1 MIKRFYRQ
9 KLHKLL
15 NRKMD
20 GMLSVEL
27 AISPL
32 TILFAVILMLCFIM
46 LIYYAL
52 VYLFFAIT
60 IMAGAREAAIDPNSA
75 AVEDKIYRVVRDVL
89 PESREGLNLIER
101 NDIQIQAFDGDYVTV
116 RAVYD
121 VMLPGGDL
129 YEWLGG
135 RAEDL
140 IVPAPVL
147 FSYFR
152 EY

>member
-1 MIKRFYRQ
+1 MMRYYRQ
-9 KLHKLL
+9 RIQKLL
-15 NRKMD
+15 NKKMD

-27 AISPL
+27 AISPV
-32 TILFAVILMLCFIM
+32 TILFAIILMLCFIM

-60 IMAGAREAAIDPNSA
+60 IMAGAREGAIDPNAA
-75 AVEDKIYRVVRDVL
+75 AVEDRIFEVVRDVL
-89 PESREGLNLIER
+89 PDSREGINLIER
-101 NDIQIQAFDGDYVTV
+101 SNIQIQPFDGDYITV
-116 RAVYD
+116 RAVYN
-121 VMLPGGDL
+121 VMLPGADL

-135 RAEDL
+135 DAEDL
-140 IVPAPVL
+140 IVPAPVM